1 MPFPLPLLI
10 LALPLAELAGLIVVG
25 GRVGAFPV
33 IAWVVLSAVIGGNIL
48 RIAGWE
54 TARKVQAAMTRGEMP
69 LSEML
74 SGAALS
80 IAALLLILPGF
91 LTDALGLL
99 LLIGP
104 LRRAIGALI
113 AGRAAHAAKHGDATV
128 IEGEFTVV
136 DEPDSSPAA
145 PPRGLPRNDAPDDT
159 PR

>member
-1 MPFPLPLLI
+1 MPFPFHLLI
-10 LALPLAELAGLIVVG
+10 LALPIAELAGLIVVG
-25 GRVGAFPV
+25 GRVGALPV
-33 IAWVVLSAVIGGNIL
+33 IAWVILSAIIGANIL

-54 TARKVQAAMTRGEMP
+54 TARKVQAAMARGEMP

-91 LTDALGLL
+91 LTDILGLL

-104 LRRAIGALI
+104 LRRAIGGLI
-113 AGRAAHAAKHGDATV
+113 AARAAHTAQHGGSTV

-136 DEPDSSPAA
+136 EDPDQ
-145 PPRGLPRNDAPDDT
+145 PPKPPHPGLPPQDGPH
-159 PR
+159 